1 MSGVWLKA
9 IVLILIFSAVVFAV
23 ERILAAYVGRRL
35 ETQAINQRLDMINR
49 GVARAEA
56 MHLLRPQS
64 SGLPSYLPA
73 ILVRPAMAFEKMLMA
88 AGVAIP
94 TGRLMLLLLGGPLV
108 IFLLVFSFLGGPGFD

>member
-35 ETQAINQRLDMINR
+35 ESQAINKRLDMINR

-56 MHLLRPQS
+56 MHLLRRQS
-64 SGLPSYLPA
+64 SVLPTYLPGF
-73 ILVRPAMAFEKMLMA
+73 LVRPAVAFEKMLMA
-88 AGVAIP
+88 AGVAVP
-94 TGRLMLLLLGGPLV
+94 TGRLMLLLLGVPLV
-108 IFLLVFSFLGGPGFD
+108 IFLLFVLF